1 MEIGI
6 AFPKIIPVGRS
17 DRIVEWAEH
26 ADDGPFS
33 SLALIDRLV
42 YGTHEPLIVLTAAA
56 VVTQRIRLMPTVL
69 ISPLRNAAVLAK
81 QVASV
86 DAISGGRFVLGLGVG
101 SRTDDFAAAGTPM
114 KGRGKLLERQIETMR
129 RIWAGGDAA
138 DGVGPIGPRPG
149 RPGGPEILIGG
160 RSATALER
168 TGRLGDGYI
177 AGSAGSGSTNEV
189 REVLGYFMA
198 VEKSWKAQG
207 RPGRPRFVAALTCA
221 VGAYAAERARESM
234 RAYYNF
240 RGPAAQKMEVDIP
253 WTELLI
259 KDAIAAFESVGV
271 DELILEPGVGD
282 LDQIDRL
289 ADIVARASLR

>member
-56 VVTQRIRLMPTVL
+56 AVTQRIRLMPTVL
-69 ISPLRNAAVLAK
+69 ISPLRNTAVLAK

-86 DAISGGRFVLGLGVG
+86 DAISGGRFVLGVGVG
-101 SRTDDFAAAGTPM
+101 SRADDFAATGTPM
-114 KGRGKLLERQIETMR
+114 KGRGKVLERQIETMR

-138 DGVGPIGPRPG
+138 DGAGPIGPRPG

-160 RSATALER
+160 RSAAALER
-168 TGRLGDGYI
+168 TAAQERPQQLRSEEGDGLAVVFGSHLIGHVFAPFARKEGI
-177 AGSAGSGSTNEV
+177 AEAPGPTRRRGLV
-189 REVLGYFMA
+189 
-198 VEKSWKAQG
+198 G
-207 RPGRPRFVAALTCA
+207 RG
-221 VGAYAAERARESM
+221 
-234 RAYYNF
+234 
-240 RGPAAQKMEVDIP
+240 
-253 WTELLI
+253 
-259 KDAIAAFESVGV
+259 
-271 DELILEPGVGD
+271 
-282 LDQIDRL
+282 
-289 ADIVARASLR
+289 